1 MVGSML
7 HCFPTFVYFQLIAVT
22 ISSILSPWIY
32 DGIYSFTQWS
42 TCFHLSAILYGPA
55 NVHDFSRGKCL
66 WTNHMNDMANG
77 TFVNFSEI
85 ASLKFELKKNLGM
98 FSFKKSNTLSS
109 MQCEVTDR
117 QMDVR
122 QTWKT
127 PSILVTWLDI
137 KYHYYNCWSLHAL
150 RKPKYMQ
157 KREHLLITH
166 NFIACLSVT
175 QYKRRFFRDYIN
187 THSLLQKSVTF

>member
-1 MVGSML
+1 MDSWRDLQLYPMKYMFPSLCHIIRSSQCARFFQGEML
-7 HCFPTFVYFQLIAVT
+7 MNKPYEWYGKWYICKFQWNCIFEV
-22 ISSILSPWIY
+22 WI
-32 DGIYSFTQWS
+32 
-42 TCFHLSAILYGPA
+42 
-55 NVHDFSRGKCL
+55 
-66 WTNHMNDMANG
+66 
-77 TFVNFSEI
+77 
-85 ASLKFELKKNLGM
+85 KKNLGM

-150 RKPKYMQ
+150 GKPKYMQ
-157 KREHLLITH
+157 KRKHLLITMLPC
-166 NFIACLSVT
+166 FIA
-175 QYKRRFFRDYIN
+175 
-187 THSLLQKSVTF
+187 

>member
-22 ISSILSPWIY
+22 ISSVLSPWIY

-55 NVHDFSRGKCL
+55 NVQDFSRRKCL
-66 WTNHMNDMANG
+66 YMNKPYEWYMANG
-77 TFVNFSEI
+77 AFVNFIEI
-85 ASLKFELKKNLGM
+85 ASLKFEFKNNLGM

-122 QTWKT
+122 QNWKT
-127 PSILVTWLDI
+127 PPILVTWLDI

-150 RKPKYMQ
+150 GKPKYMQ
-157 KREHLLITH
+157 KRKHLLITMLYSL
-166 NFIACLSVT
+166 IVCL
-175 QYKRRFFRDYIN
+175 
-187 THSLLQKSVTF
+187 